1 MKVGVLAVQ
10 GDFAEHQAALDSIGQ
25 SSAQVRLPRDL
36 DRLDGL
42 IIPGGEST
50 TFAKLMDFYDLRG
63 PIARFADRGAVVWGT
78 CAGLIMMARHLTEPK
93 PTPMGLMDITV
104 ERNAFGRQVDSF
116 EADLP
121 VAGLGPEPL
130 RAIFIRAPA
139 ICEVG
144 PDVEVLARLPN
155 GRPVAV
161 RQGNLLATAF
171 HPELGGDSRLHRYFL
186 DMVSSEAS
194 R

>member
-1 MKVGVLAVQ
+1 MKLGVLAVQ
-10 GDFAEHQAALDSIGQ
+10 GDFAEHQAALSRIGQ
-25 SSAQVRLPRDL
+25 ESTQVRLPRDL
-36 DRLDGL
+36 NGLDGL

-63 PIARFADRGAVVWGT
+63 PITEFAHSGAAVWGT
-78 CAGLIMMARHLTEPK
+78 CAGLIMMARQLTEAK

-121 VAGLGPEPL
+121 VAGLGPELL

-139 ICEVG
+139 ICEIG
-144 PDVEVLARLPN
+144 SDVEVLAKLPD

-161 RQGNLLATAF
+161 REGNLLGTSF
-171 HPELGGDSRLHRYFL
+171 HPELGGDSRLHQYFVN
-186 DMVSSEAS
+186 MAAPEGSG
-194 R
+194 